1 MIKQFKNNLGFTLM
15 ELMIASI
22 IGIIATAAAVEI
34 YIHQHKNW
42 IIQEGVSDLQQN
54 GRAGI
59 DEIAAKTRMAGYGV
73 SFQGLEAI
81 VSSGTPGT
89 SIPDSITLVF
99 LHEPMCTTTLSAP
112 MPQPS
117 AELKVQGDISCFED
131 GQWVY
136 IYDPFADDGEFF
148 VITHVQVA
156 AFHIQHNTM
165 VLSKKYPAGSEL
177 YTFDVFRYFVD
188 NWSDST
194 HPRLMRQE
202 HSSAPDIY
210 ADNICDLQIR
220 YVLTDG
226 SIVDTINMARY
237 VRQVD
242 LVLVARTNKEDL
254 LLKDYRYDTLT
265 TSIQVRNLAL

>member
-1 MIKQFKNNLGFTLM
+1 MIKKIRNNLGFTLM

-54 GRAGI
+54 GRAGV
-59 DEIAAKTRMAGYGV
+59 DEIASKTRMAGYGIP
-73 SFQGLEAI
+73 FQGLEAI

-117 AELKVQGDISCFED
+117 AELKVQGDISCFHND
-131 GQWVY
+131 QWVY
-136 IYDPFADDGEFF
+136 IYDPFADEGEFF
-148 VITHVQVA
+148 VITQVQEA

-177 YTFDVFRYFVD
+177 FTFDVFRYFVD

-202 HSSAPDIY
+202 HANSPDIY
-210 ADNICDLQIR
+210 SDNISDLQIR

-226 SIVDTINMARY
+226 TIVDTINMSRY